1 MSAVRT
7 HLPPRAAPARR
18 QRFNGERSRGRQL
31 RGRPPVGATPRC
43 PMAAATTTTLRA
55 LGWALLLLLGAQRPT
70 GAVMVHNITRVFNSG
85 DIFNNPDVNCRPMH
99 CSVYGAN
106 SARNSGCNCQCPLGR
121 PAFLQHVKKCAD
133 SISDCRM
140 LYFGTYGQTS
150 GRMKLPTVFLPLTG
164 QIVSPSLP
172 PDWKAAGVKLDDDGN
187 VPCALSSIGYLTHSG
202 WIPLDNANLFT
213 LLNSNH
219 YTHIQWLGNKQ
230 DQQTL
235 TGKIVEISL
244 QCQDADSPDLCA
256 VFRVIGRD
264 VEISEPAASSQ
275 NKENSERTNQLGLV
289 VGIVCG
295 VILALSLVVITV
307 FWTICWKQ
315 QKDRLAKKIQFHVLL
330 QQRLQEQ
337 NPGVFRHFP
346 RPYNGIHDGMG
357 QAEMYQNYTAP
368 DYGMYTPGSHC
379 WSQRKMNGLFAKQ
392 KLFGNKSG
400 HQPPMPPPYLNNRK
414 RLYFSPEF
422 FEPEK
427 MANPPPHAQAFLVEV
442 RSMIDMARNRIRG
455 RRYTPSLVVIP
466 EEERSTVSSAEIDFD
481 QPGVGIRMDT
491 GRDEME
497 NSLALSQSDRHTGE
511 SSMEYSQTQ
520 HADGQDQQV
529 PEKVA
534 HWLSRHGEGRD
545 APLYIDRNIPDH
557 QMQSVCGHGQHS
569 NMYNYFAARYPQQ
582 STLPLENHADKP
594 MINASWSKRKSSE
607 GSRYDQQT
615 DNGNGPFAR
624 RSSCPTIRTANE
636 VWPAIETEKVIG
648 AQPRL
653 QYAPQDEDNYY
664 QPTARQLPITA
675 GAYDMNRVIFPMH
688 GDAFNQIPYAQSLP
702 QGKRMNRPPLRP
714 FIVKENGI
722 ADSKQS
728 TDSNG
733 LD

>member
-1 MSAVRT
+1 MV
-7 HLPPRAAPARR
+7 
-18 QRFNGERSRGRQL
+18 
-31 RGRPPVGATPRC
+31 
-43 PMAAATTTTLRA
+43 AATTTLLA
-55 LGWALLLLLGAQRPT
+55 LGWVLVPLGIRPT
-70 GAVMVHNITRVFNSG
+70 RAVMVHNITRVFNSG
-85 DIFNNPDVNCRPMH
+85 DIFNNPDINCRPMH

-140 LYFGTYGQTS
+140 LYFGTYGQTT

-202 WIPLDNANLFT
+202 WIPLENANLFT

-264 VEISEPAASSQ
+264 VEVPESAASNQ
-275 NKENSERTNQLGLV
+275 NRENSERTNQLGLV

-346 RPYNGIHDGMG
+346 RPYNGMHDGMG

-368 DYGMYTPGSHC
+368 DYGMYTTGSHC
-379 WSQRKMNGLFAKQ
+379 WNQRKMNGLFGKQ
-392 KLFGNKSG
+392 KLFGNKRG
-400 HQPPMPPPYLNNRK
+400 HQPPMPPPYVNNRK

-427 MANPPPHAQAFLVEV
+427 MANPPPHAEAFLVEV

-466 EEERSTVSSAEIDFD
+466 EEERSTVSSAEMDFD
-481 QPGVGIRMDT
+481 QPGAGIRMDT

-497 NSLALSQSDRHTGE
+497 NNIVLSQSDRQTGE
-511 SSMEYSQTQ
+511 SSVDYTQTKQ
-520 HADGQDQQV
+520 AEDDEQQIPEKHMTREGVVSYV

-534 HWLSRHGEGRD
+534 HWLSRHGEGRE
-545 APLYIDRNIPDH
+545 APLYIDRDMSEH
-557 QMQSVCGHGQHS
+557 QIQSVRGHGPHS
-569 NMYNYFAARYPQQ
+569 NVYNYFAARYPQQ
-582 STLPLENHADKP
+582 SGLTMDGHAD
-594 MINASWSKRKSSE
+594 MARNNASWSKRKTSE
-607 GSRYDQQT
+607 GARYDNQT
-615 DNGNGPFAR
+615 DSTSGQFTR

-636 VWPAIETEKVIG
+636 VWPTIETENVIG
-648 AQPRL
+648 AQSRL
-653 QYAPQDEDNYY
+653 QYAPQDDDNYY
-664 QPTARQLPITA
+664 QATTLQLPINA
-675 GAYDMNRVIFPMH
+675 GAYDMNRVIYPMH
-688 GDAFNQIPYAQSLP
+688 ADSFNQMPYGQNLP
-702 QGKRMNRPPLRP
+702 PGKRVNRPPPRSFL
-714 FIVKENGI
+714 VKENGKG
-722 ADSKQS
+722 DSKQS
-728 TDSNG
+728 LESNG
-733 LD
+733 LE